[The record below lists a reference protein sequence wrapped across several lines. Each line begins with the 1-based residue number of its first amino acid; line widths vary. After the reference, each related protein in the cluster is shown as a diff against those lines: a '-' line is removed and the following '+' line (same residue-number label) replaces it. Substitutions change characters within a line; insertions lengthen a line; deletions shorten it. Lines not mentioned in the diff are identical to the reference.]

1 MDPSRIDTIIL
12 SEAGERWMKVARVI
26 GRVVK
31 VMGPDLPVGD
41 EGCAAISRRIE
52 ALVHDGRL
60 VAQGDTRNWR
70 FSEIRVRPK

>member
-1 MDPSRIDTIIL
+1 MDPSQIDSIIL
-12 SEAGERWMKVARVI
+12 SEAGERWMKVAKVI

-31 VMGPDLPVGD
+31 VIGPDLPVGD
-41 EGCAAISRRIE
+41 EGCDVISRRIE
-52 ALVHDGRL
+52 ALVLEGRL